1 MKKTLVSILF
11 SIIGNICF
19 SQSTI
24 QLSLEEAIQ
33 YAIKNKPAVKIAA
46 LDATIASEKLQESK
60 RRYITDVTSDFTIQY
75 NPTIQT
81 SIIPIGQF
89 NVQNPTSETGA
100 VQFGQPWSNSAGVKA
115 KQILFNA
122 ALRGEIK
129 ERKLELSIAQLAILT
144 QQEKLFYNVTK
155 AYYALLLARE
165 ELTFAASDTL
175 RAYQLYQVATNR
187 FIENQ
192 VKSIDQKQ
200 AEFNL
205 QSARYNLLKS
215 KANEENAIYT
225 LVFQTGLPADQKIQ
239 LKENFTDNAGL
250 TTPSTID
257 SSMFNNRSDYKR
269 SVFENQLYTQQAYS
283 EQAKLLPVVSLN
295 GFLGANQ
302 FTRSF
307 SLSESNSWFGNSYVN
322 LNVQLPLTSFFTRT
336 KKVQQYVQRAK
347 QSTLE
352 LEQINQQNS
361 YNWRTTLNNLQLALS
376 QYELQKRGL
385 AFTNQTYK
393 DVYAAYQ
400 QSQALAS
407 EVQQAETNV
416 KERQFK
422 IITALYDILIN
433 RLELERLNGFKI
445 NGR

>member
-33 YAIKNKPAVKIAA
+33 YTIKNKPAVKIAA

-89 NVQNPTSETGA
+89 NVQNPTSETRA

-115 KQILFNA
+115 KQILFDA

-165 ELTFAASDTL
+165 ELTFAVSDTL

-187 FIENQ
+187 FIQNQ
-192 VKSIDQKQ
+192 IKSIDQKQ

-205 QSARYNLLKS
+205 QSARYNWLKS

-225 LVFQTGLPADQKIQ
+225 FVFQTGLPADQKIQ

-269 SVFENQLYTQQAYS
+269 SVLENQLYTQQAYS
-283 EQAKLLPVVSLN
+283 ERSKLLPVVSLN

-302 FTRSF
+302 FTKSF
-307 SLSESNSWFGNSYVN
+307 NLSESNSWFGNSYVN

-336 KKVQQYVQRAK
+336 RKVQQYVQRAK

-352 LEQINQQNS
+352 LEQINQQNN
-361 YNWRTTLNNLQLALS
+361 YNWRTSLNNLQLALS
-376 QYELQKRGL
+376 QYELQKSGL
-385 AFTNQTYK
+385 GFTNQTYK
-393 DVYAAYQ
+393 DVYSAYQ